1 MSNPIP
7 LQTPRPAGFQI
18 PSSIA
23 ESVLDQCDA
32 LLFAMDL
39 HGRYTVASRAFCT
52 LVGVDSG
59 TLVGHTDESFGG
71 SLPLAEL
78 AAAARGDSMRSET
91 PPDAYGR
98 VFERRV
104 SPLRGPRGEVIG
116 LTGILLEISD
126 LKHRERGSDR
136 LRRHLQAT
144 LDAMPDLVF
153 VLDGD
158 GTFREF
164 HSSRDKHLYVAPES
178 VLGRNLVEVLPAEA
192 AEVCHRALAAAG
204 RHGHSAGHEIQ
215 LKLPDGDHW
224 FELSVS
230 CMAEREGDVA
240 DCMYVV
246 VSREVTERRNAG
258 ERLRESEAL
267 LRLVID
273 VIPDP
278 VVVKDEQ
285 GLFLLGNQAVASL
298 YGTAPEELPGKQDG
312 DFGVPAEM
320 AEFFRRN
327 VCQIMASGRT
337 EVVLEDSRDA
347 VSGEIRHY
355 RSIKKP
361 FKDAGG
367 RDRILVLAHDITD
380 MIEARRL
387 VEESEKRLQE
397 VLKATREGIWDW
409 DIASGRVIHNDRWYR
424 LLGHEPGGI
433 PPTVEAFAAL
443 IHPDDHARVWVRLQS
458 ALQGEREDYYSEHRL
473 RRRDGTMMWVQDRG
487 RVVDRDDAG
496 QPLRVVGSIADISSR
511 KNAENELALY
521 REQLE
526 RRVAERTE
534 ELAAAKNA
542 AEAANIA
549 KSAFLANMS
558 HEIRTPLNA
567 ITGMAHLIR
576 RLGLSD
582 VQAAQLDKLQ
592 HASEHLVQII
602 NAILDL
608 SKIEAGKFDLIEEAV
623 DVGRLL
629 AGIREM
635 IHDKVSAKGLRLVV
649 ESDALPDRL
658 QGDPTRIRQ
667 ALLNYVGNAVKFT
680 EAGAITVRVLRQ
692 REDASHVT
700 LRFEV
705 EDTGTGIDPAS
716 VPRLFRAF
724 EQADSS
730 TTREYGGTGLGLA
743 ITRRIARLMG
753 GESGATGTPGKG
765 STFWFTARLRR
776 GSQSEDASQTGEVTQ
791 PDAILKREYSG
802 RRVLLAEDEP
812 LNREITQSMLE
823 DIGLVVDTAD
833 NGLMATDR
841 AGAAAYDLIL
851 MDMQMPKMDGL
862 DATRRIRDIDA
873 HGRTPIIAMTANAF
887 AEDRARCLAA
897 GMIDF
902 LPKPTSPGQLYS
914 TLLRWLAP
922 PG

>member
-1 MSNPIP
+1 MP
-7 LQTPRPAGFQI
+7 LQTPHAGGFQI
-18 PSSIA
+18 PPSIA
-23 ESVLDQCDA
+23 DSVLDQCDA
-32 LLFAMDL
+32 LVFAMDL
-39 HGRYTVASRAFCT
+39 RGRYTVASRAFCT
-52 LVGVDSG
+52 LVGVESAK
-59 TLVGHTDESFGG
+59 LVGQTDESYGG
-71 SLPLAEL
+71 TVPQEEL
-78 AAAARGDSMRSET
+78 AAAARGESMRSET
-91 PPDAYGR
+91 APDDHGR

-104 SPLRGPRGEVIG
+104 TPLRGQHGEVVG
-116 LTGILLEISD
+116 LTGLLLEISD
-126 LKHRERGSDR
+126 LKHRERRSDR

-153 VLDGD
+153 VLDGE

-164 HSSRDKHLYVAPES
+164 HSSRDKHLYVSPES
-178 VLGRNLVEVLPAEA
+178 VLGRNLAEVLPADA
-192 AEVCHRALAAAG
+192 AEVCHQALAAAR
-204 RHGHSAGHEIQ
+204 RHGHAAGHEIQ
-215 LKLPDGDHW
+215 LKLPDGNHW

-246 VSREVTERRNAG
+246 VSREVTERRNAS

-278 VVVKDEQ
+278 VVVKDEH

-298 YGTAPEELPGKQDG
+298 YGTTPDDLPGKQDG

-337 EVVLEDSRDA
+337 EVVFEDSRDA
-347 VSGEIRHY
+347 VSGDIRHY

-380 MIEARRL
+380 IIEARRR
-387 VEESEKRLQE
+387 VEESETRLQE

-409 DIASGRVIHNDRWYR
+409 DIASGRVIHNERWYR

-443 IHPDDHARVWVRLQS
+443 IHPDDHARVWARLQS
-458 ALQGEREDYYSEHRL
+458 TLRGECEDYYSEHRL

-487 RVVDRDDAG
+487 RVVERNERGEA
-496 QPLRVVGSIADISSR
+496 LRVVGSIADITSR
-511 KNAENELALY
+511 KKAENELALY

-542 AEAANIA
+542 AEAANVA

-582 VQAAQLDKLQ
+582 VQSVQLDKLQ

-608 SKIEAGKFDLIEEAV
+608 SKIEAGKFDLIEEPV
-623 DVGRLL
+623 DIGRLL
-629 AGIREM
+629 AAIREM
-635 IHDKVSAKGLRLVV
+635 VHDKVSAKGLRLIV

-680 EAGAITVRVLRQ
+680 DAGAITIRVLRQ
-692 REDASHVT
+692 QEDARYVT

-743 ITRRIARLMG
+743 ITRRIAGLMG
-753 GESGATGTPGKG
+753 GESGATGTLGKG

-776 GSQSEDASQTGEVTQ
+776 GSQTGDGPRAGVADQ
-791 PDAILKREYSG
+791 PDAILKRDYTG

-833 NGLMATDR
+833 NGLMASER
-841 AGAAAYDLIL
+841 AGEAGYDLIL

-862 DATRRIRDIDA
+862 DATRRIRGIDA
-873 HGRTPIIAMTANAF
+873 HDKTPIIAMTANAF
-887 AEDRARCLAA
+887 AEDKARCLAA
-897 GMIDF
+897 GMNDF
-902 LPKPTSPGQLYS
+902 LPKPTSPVQLYS

-922 PG
+922 PA